1 MIKSLRFIVFLL
13 LLITI
18 GFFYGITYR
27 ENILPYMSFISGDK
41 KLNGSFM
48 LIGQV
53 FNPVNGW
60 EMITTISSTK
70 ASSVKENTLL
80 ETISTSSST
89 TENIAPR
96 SPSEILKEGNG
107 IIYLETTDRMQP
119 PPLVL
124 CAIESA
130 ARVYKN
136 RPVVFFLKGL
146 NSTNIEET
154 VQRHFPVLSSLRNI
168 YFFPLKMEDLFID
181 TPLHSW
187 YQKIDLQ
194 KQSHWT
200 HVSSDAC
207 RLALIWKYGGMYMDT
222 DIISIRVIPSEDF
235 LAAQSSQ
242 FSSNGIFG
250 FSTHHNF
257 TQQCMEDF
265 VRNYNSR
272 KWGNQGP
279 HLFTRVLKTF
289 CKMPNFE
296 NTEDIMCGN
305 ITFFNPQRFYP
316 ISYPAWR
323 AYYKVWNKLPTF
335 NHSYAL
341 HLWNYMNSGAKLTMV
356 PGGNTLV
363 EHLYKEHC
371 PSIYGALLRNETT
384 NL

>member
-1 MIKSLRFIVFLL
+1 MGFTFRKAKRKPSLTPKQKKTRLQWATEKQSWTVDDWMKVLFSDESRIC
-13 LLITI
+13 I
-18 GFFYGITYR
+18 GRGADAGTFVWCRSNEIYKDDCLKKTYKTYKFQQVHLEKEQR
-27 ENILPYMSFISGDK
+27 NARRWRRYTGPALHLGM
-41 KLNGSFM
+41 
-48 LIGQV
+48 GQV

-89 TENIAPR
+89 AENIAPR

-130 ARVYKN
+130 AR
-136 RPVVFFLKGL
+136 L

-168 YFFPLKMEDLFID
+168 YFFPLKMEELFID

-187 YQKIDLQ
+187 YQKLTGLRGEPFLCCVVSIEGRCQTIKRRWFGGLGLVLTGLRGGPFLCCVVSIEGRCQTIKRRWFGGLGLVIDLQ

-265 VRNYNSR
+265 VRN
-272 KWGNQGP
+272 
-279 HLFTRVLKTF
+279 
-289 CKMPNFE
+289 
-296 NTEDIMCGN
+296 
-305 ITFFNPQRFYP
+305 
-316 ISYPAWR
+316 
-323 AYYKVWNKLPTF
+323 
-335 NHSYAL
+335 
-341 HLWNYMNSGAKLTMV
+341 
-356 PGGNTLV
+356 
-363 EHLYKEHC
+363 
-371 PSIYGALLRNETT
+371 
-384 NL
+384 